1 MIGVFGGSFDPIHFG
16 HIKPLIELN
25 KEFNFNNILL
35 IPCNLSPSLK
45 KTNASAIDRFE
56 MTKVISQSNT
66 NNFLSDDREIKRGGI
81 SYSYDTLRDIKN
93 IYGQNILLIIGADV
107 FLNFDKWYNYNK
119 IINMVNI
126 IVLNRPKYNTDFNN
140 SLPKEI
146 IDKII
151 TNKDDFLNEKSG
163 YIYLFN
169 NSEYNISST
178 IIRSMIKNKKEP
190 ISMTPGSVY
199 SYIKRNKLYK

>member
-81 SYSYDTLRDIKN
+81 SYSYDTIRDIKN
-93 IYGQNILLIIGADV
+93 KYSQNILLIIGADV

-178 IIRSMIKNKKEP
+178 IVRSMIKNKKEP

>member
-56 MTKVISQSNT
+56 MTKVISQSST

-81 SYSYDTLRDIKN
+81 SYSYDTIRDIKN
-93 IYGQNILLIIGADV
+93 KYSQNILLIIGADV

-140 SLPKEI
+140 SLPKGI

-151 TNKDDFLNEKSG
+151 TNKDDFLNENSG

-178 IIRSMIKNKKEP
+178 IVRNMIKDKKQP

>member
-56 MTKVISQSNT
+56 MTKVISQSST

-93 IYGQNILLIIGADV
+93 KYGQKILLIIGADV

-126 IVLNRPKYNTDFNN
+126 IVLNRPKYNNDFNN
-140 SLPKEI
+140 SLPKEM

-151 TNKDDFLNEKSG
+151 TNKDDFLNENSG

-178 IIRSMIKNKKEP
+178 IVRNMIKNNKAP
-190 ISMTPGSVY
+190 INMTPGSVY

>member
-16 HIKPLIELN
+16 HIKPLMELN

-45 KTNASAIDRFE
+45 NTNASAIDRLK
-56 MTKVISQSNT
+56 MTKIIAQST
-66 NNFLSDDREIKRGGI
+66 SNNFLSDDREIKRGGI
-81 SYSYDTLRDIKN
+81 SYSYDTLRDIK
-93 IYGQNILLIIGADV
+93 YKYDQNISLIIGEDV

-126 IVLNRPKYNTDFNN
+126 IVLSRPKHKIDFSN

-146 IDKII
+146 IDKIKSEGYTI
-151 TNKDDFLNEKSG
+151 NYDEWDDNAVRLVTAWNTDPSDIDTFLN
-163 YIYLFN
+163 
-169 NSEYNISST
+169 
-178 IIRSMIKNKKEP
+178 
-190 ISMTPGSVY
+190 
-199 SYIKRNKLYK
+199 YIKA

>member
-93 IYGQNILLIIGADV
+93 KYGQNILLIIGADV

>member
-66 NNFLSDDREIKRGGI
+66 NNFLSDDIEIKRGGI

-93 IYGQNILLIIGADV
+93 KYGQNILLIIGADV

-169 NSEYNISST
+169 NSEYSISST
-178 IIRSMIKNKKEP
+178 IVRNMIKNKKEP

>member
-16 HIKPLIELN
+16 HISPLMELN

-45 KTNASAIDRFE
+45 NTNASAIDRLK
-56 MTKVISQSNT
+56 MTKIIAQST
-66 NNFLSDDREIKRGGI
+66 SNNFLSDDREIKRGGI

-93 IYGQNILLIIGADV
+93 KYDQNISLIIGEDV

-126 IVLNRPKYNTDFNN
+126 IVLSRPKHKIDFSN

-146 IDKII
+146 IDKIT
-151 TNKDDFLNEKSG
+151 TNRDNFFNKNSG

-169 NSEYNISST
+169 NIEYNISST
-178 IIRSMIKNKKEP
+178 TIRNMIKNEKEP
-190 ISMTPGSVY
+190 RSMMPGSVY

>member
-93 IYGQNILLIIGADV
+93 IYSQNILLIIGADV

>member
-16 HIKPLIELN
+16 HIKPLMELN

-66 NNFLSDDREIKRGGI
+66 NNFLSDDIEIKRGGI

-93 IYGQNILLIIGADV
+93 KYGQNILLIIGADV

-178 IIRSMIKNKKEP
+178 IVRSMIKNKKEP

>member
-1 MIGVFGGSFDPIHFG
+1 
-16 HIKPLIELN
+16 
-25 KEFNFNNILL
+25 
-35 IPCNLSPSLK
+35 
-45 KTNASAIDRFE
+45 
-56 MTKVISQSNT
+56 MTKIISQSNT

-93 IYGQNILLIIGADV
+93 KYDQNILLIIGADV

-126 IVLNRPKYNTDFNN
+126 IVLNRPKYKIDFNN

-151 TNKDDFLNEKSG
+151 TNKDDFLNENSG

-169 NSEYNISST
+169 NIEYNISST
-178 IIRSMIKNKKEP
+178 IVRNMIKNKKEP

>member
-66 NNFLSDDREIKRGGI
+66 NNFLSDDIEIKRGGI

-93 IYGQNILLIIGADV
+93 KYGQNILLIIGADV

-178 IIRSMIKNKKEP
+178 IVRSMIKNKKEP

>member
-1 MIGVFGGSFDPIHFG
+1 
-16 HIKPLIELN
+16 
-25 KEFNFNNILL
+25 
-35 IPCNLSPSLK
+35 
-45 KTNASAIDRFE
+45 
-56 MTKVISQSNT
+56 MTKTSS
-66 NNFLSDDREIKRGGI
+66 
-81 SYSYDTLRDIKN
+81 
-93 IYGQNILLIIGADV
+93 LIIGEDV

-169 NSEYNISST
+169 NMST
-178 IIRSMIKNKKEP
+178 IFLLLLLGI
-190 ISMTPGSVY
+190 
-199 SYIKRNKLYK
+199 

>member
-93 IYGQNILLIIGADV
+93 KYGQNILLIIGADV

-178 IIRSMIKNKKEP
+178 IVRSMIKNKKEP
-190 ISMTPGSVY
+190 ISMMPGSVY

>member
-93 IYGQNILLIIGADV
+93 KYDQNILLIIGADV

-178 IIRSMIKNKKEP
+178 IVRSMIKNKKEP

>member
-25 KEFNFNNILL
+25 KIFNFNHILL

-45 KTNASAIDRFE
+45 KANASAIDRFE
-56 MTKVISQSNT
+56 MTKIISQSCT
-66 NNFLSDDREIKRGGI
+66 NNFLSDDSELIRGGI
-81 SYSYDTLRDIKN
+81 SYSYDTLKDIKN
-93 IYGQNILLIIGADV
+93 KYNQNISLIIGVDV
-107 FLNFDKWYNYNK
+107 FLNFNKWYNYQK

-126 IVLNRPKYNTDFNN
+126 IVINRPKFNTDFKN

-146 IDKII
+146 FDKII
-151 TNKDDFLNEKSG
+151 ISKDNFLNENSG
-163 YIYLFN
+163 NIYLFN
-169 NSEYNISST
+169 NIEYNISST
-178 IIRSMIKNKKEP
+178 IIRNMIKNNKEP
-190 ISMTPGSVY
+190 RSMLPGSIY

>member
-1 MIGVFGGSFDPIHFG
+1 
-16 HIKPLIELN
+16 
-25 KEFNFNNILL
+25 
-35 IPCNLSPSLK
+35 
-45 KTNASAIDRFE
+45 
-56 MTKVISQSNT
+56 MTKIIAQST
-66 NNFLSDDREIKRGGI
+66 SNNFLSDDREIKRCCI

-93 IYGQNILLIIGADV
+93 KYDRNISLIIGEDV

-126 IVLNRPKYNTDFNN
+126 IVLSRPKHKIDFNN

-146 IDKII
+146 IDKIT
-151 TNKDDFLNEKSG
+151 TNKDNFFNKNSG

-169 NSEYNISST
+169 NIEYNISST
-178 IIRSMIKNKKEP
+178 TIRNMIKNKKEP
-190 ISMTPGSVY
+190 RSMMPGSVY

>member
-93 IYGQNILLIIGADV
+93 KYGQNILLIIGADV

-151 TNKDDFLNEKSG
+151 TNKDDFLNENSG

-178 IIRSMIKNKKEP
+178 IVRNMIKNKKEP

>member
-93 IYGQNILLIIGADV
+93 KYGQNILLIIGADV

-178 IIRSMIKNKKEP
+178 IVRSMIKNKKEP

>member
-56 MTKVISQSNT
+56 MTKVISQSST

-81 SYSYDTLRDIKN
+81 SYSYDTIRDIKN
-93 IYGQNILLIIGADV
+93 KYSQNILLIIGADV

-151 TNKDDFLNEKSG
+151 TNKDDFLNENSG

-178 IIRSMIKNKKEP
+178 IVRNMIKNKKAP